1 MDPGTIDK
9 TVCINIG
16 GFVPHDGLT
25 MGKSVNG
32 YNGQYWG
39 EKSENG
45 HNGRMTLSGWRSEV
59 DTVRPKSKLR
69 AKTIF
74 ENGKCGKVRF

>member
-1 MDPGTIDK
+1 MIDK

-16 GFVPHDGLT
+16 GFVAHDGLT

-45 HNGRMTLSGWRSEV
+45 HNGRMTLSQKEIRSGHCETKV
-59 DTVRPKSKLR
+59 Q
-69 AKTIF
+69 I
-74 ENGKCGKVRF
+74 EGKDNI